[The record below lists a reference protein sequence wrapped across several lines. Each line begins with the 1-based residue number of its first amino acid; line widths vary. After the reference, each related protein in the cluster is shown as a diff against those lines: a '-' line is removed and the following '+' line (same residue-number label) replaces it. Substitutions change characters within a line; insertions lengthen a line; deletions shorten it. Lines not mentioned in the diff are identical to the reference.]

1 MYGILKKSLF
11 ISMANFACGYFLP
24 DDAENVGKRVRD
36 EKCIRECTF

>member
-11 ISMANFACGYFLP
+11 ISMACGYFLP